1 MYSYVRATGILKES
15 DGALRH
21 IDLTAIPLIR
31 LYADY
36 LNVEIVVIEASQPA
50 TELQIDLEALPSG
63 LRWVQMTF
71 TEWLV
76 ANGNNTLP
84 TTPIMAVD
92 NVRYARFVNLW
103 QYDFSAELGSA
114 GHHPDAPLSDEEKQ
128 DIRLGRLGAD
138 HQRLARNGLV
148 SVNGFL
154 HRSDYNEHGLYVLKG
169 GATRQQSE
177 HYQLGYLDLSPVG
190 PFTTIPITPDMVLP
204 RTEGGALKDSV
215 LLNVKQSLSGKTA
228 FLVIG
233 GWLHALDDYY
243 HVVGDTT
250 IVFDF
255 HNYPWF
261 KRYWQTKDYLDLKVL
276 GNLQLIHG
284 AYDRD
289 RLYSDDI
296 IRRWFTLPQ
305 SFIVLLDNQDITVGT
320 VALEDPKL
328 TGRYYSRIKPE
339 LPLIVGDGRLTE
351 YKATNEH
358 VGWVVNPAIY
368 LEDQLAIEETTY
380 LEHPGIAYRRRSD
393 APVKIASTKWLRI
406 GRVVETTA

>member
-21 IDLTAIPLIR
+21 IDLTTIPLIR

-36 LNVEIVVIEASQPA
+36 LNVEIIVIEASQPSV
-50 TELQIDLEALPSG
+50 ELQIDLEALPSG

-71 TEWLV
+71 VAWLV

-84 TTPIMAVD
+84 ATSVMVTD
-92 NVRYARFVNLW
+92 NVVYARFANLW

-114 GHHPDAPLSDEEKQ
+114 GHHPDAPLSDEEKT
-128 DIRLGRLGAD
+128 DIRLRRVGAD
-138 HQRLARNGLV
+138 YRRLARNGLV

-154 HRSDYNEHGLYVLKG
+154 HQSDYNEHGLYALKG
-169 GATRQQSE
+169 GTTRNQSE

-190 PFTTIPITPDMVLP
+190 NFTTIPITPDMVLP
-204 RTEGGALKDSV
+204 RTAGGVLKDSV
-215 LLNVKQSLSGKTA
+215 LLNVKQSLAGKTA

-243 HVVGDTT
+243 HVVGDTS

-284 AYDRD
+284 AYNRD
-289 RLYSDDI
+289 RLYSDEV
-296 IRRWFTLPQ
+296 IRHWFTLPQ
-305 SFIVLLDNQDITVGT
+305 SFIVLLDNPEITVG
-320 VALEDPKL
+320 VVDLEDPQL
-328 TGRYYSRIKPE
+328 TGRYYSRIKPS
-339 LPLIVGDGRLTE
+339 LPLLVGDRRLTE

-368 LEDQLAIEETTY
+368 LEDQLTIEETTY

-393 APVKIASTKWLRI
+393 APVKIAAAKWLRI
-406 GRVVETTA
+406 GRVVESTS